1 MKHNTAKIV
10 GGGGQYLLLDIV
22 PLERRCASRLV
33 SKHLKGDIQWL
44 S

>member
-1 MKHNTAKIV
+1 MKHITSKIF
-10 GGGGQYLLLDIV
+10 GGGVQYLLLDIA
-22 PLERRCASRLV
+22 PLERRCASKLV

>member
-1 MKHNTAKIV
+1 MKHITSKIF
-10 GGGGQYLLLDIV
+10 GGVQYLLLDIA
-22 PLERRCASRLV
+22 PLERRCASKLV